1 MTKGLTPIKRP
12 ALPGFV
18 RDSIKEYIRQNGL
31 RPGSQIPSEKELS
44 QRLGV
49 GRNSVREA
57 VKALESVGVLETR
70 QGSGIYV
77 RDFTIDPLL
86 DELQDQ
92 FLCDVQEIG
101 DFLEVRKVLELGM
114 IDETLRLIGKEQIAR
129 LERILAR
136 MRACAERREAF
147 MEEDREFHRL
157 LFEPVQNAILLKL
170 LDVFWLVYCRATEE
184 LEDDDSRMRIY
195 QDHEVVLTAVRQRN
209 TPAARR
215 AIQLHYAF
223 AQDRLAKGST
233 RQNAGHVPAPAG

>member
-1 MTKGLTPIKRP
+1 
-12 ALPGFV
+12 
-18 RDSIKEYIRQNGL
+18 
-31 RPGSQIPSEKELS
+31 
-44 QRLGV
+44 
-49 GRNSVREA
+49 
-57 VKALESVGVLETR
+57 
-70 QGSGIYV
+70 
-77 RDFTIDPLL
+77 
-86 DELQDQ
+86 
-92 FLCDVQEIG
+92 
-101 DFLEVRKVLELGM
+101 
-114 IDETLRLIGKEQIAR
+114 
-129 LERILAR
+129 
-136 MRACAERREAF
+136 